1 MSARALNA
9 WMRIGQPLEPVLDD
23 AQRCLDA
30 WEAGGVRGLV
40 VGRLLFADAS
50 GQATIPAFPS
60 NPEAYRQ
67 RGMEVQST
75 LSTDATRHEQL
86 QCLFDE
92 AKKRG
97 WKTMIFCPGQGT
109 TLAQALDPEDD
120 PYGARYMAAVWDEVF
135 SAFPQVDGG
144 IMDGWT
150 ESSYEL
156 VFHHG
161 NAVFAQLSELELK
174 KIEVRGWDPGRLQR
188 GLNKMQE
195 RFRSFT
201 PAQVDYYGHY
211 GLLQGLQLFDIDED
225 ALYWLRWRRSDG
237 LDEARAARA
246 ELERLSRPL
255 LLGNGLR
262 SAVFSG
268 MTGMDF
274 CSWNEVLDFLLVK
287 HYFWHRGF
295 DGLYGTLA
303 RWVKQLHAWNPS
315 LSEAQCF
322 ALAKAWL
329 GVELPEIHSLA
340 DMELGFPQ
348 AFFDRVV
355 YTETHRAI
363 AASSADKVLPWV
375 DTGRMPHGG
384 DPMTAA
390 DLHRILT
397 ASQAA
402 GLKHFLFHNHGHL
415 TAAEWHVI
423 SRLCGTP
430 WDEDPTGYWPP
441 STPKPE
447 TF

>member
-1 MSARALNA
+1 MNLNA

-23 AQRCLDA
+23 SDRCLDA

-40 VGRLLFADAS
+40 VGRLVFAD
-50 GQATIPAFPS
+50 GEGEYTIPAFES
-60 NPEAYRQ
+60 RPEVYRS
-67 RGMEVQST
+67 RGMQPGPIRA
-75 LSTDATRHEQL
+75 TDSKRHQQL
-86 QCLFDE
+86 QYLFDE

-109 TLAQALDPEDD
+109 TTAQSLPPKED
-120 PYGARYMAAVWDEVF
+120 PYGAHHMAAVWDEVF

-144 IMDGWT
+144 IVDGWT

-161 NAVFAQLSELELK
+161 NAVFNPLGEAEMEK
-174 KIEVRGWDPGRLQR
+174 ATARGWDIEQLQR
-188 GLNKMQE
+188 GLDKLAQ
-195 RFRSFT
+195 RFRQFT

-225 ALYWLRWRRSDG
+225 ALYWLRWRRTDG
-237 LDEARAARA
+237 LNEARAARS
-246 ELERLSRPL
+246 ELDLLSRPL

-274 CSWNEVLDFLLVK
+274 CAWNEVLDFLLIK

-303 RWVKQLHAWNPS
+303 RWVKQLNAWNPQ

-329 GVELPEIHSLA
+329 GIELPNVGSLA
-340 DMELGFPQ
+340 EMNLGFPP
-348 AFFDRVV
+348 AFFEQVV
-355 YTETHRAI
+355 HTETRRAI
-363 AASSADKVLPWV
+363 AASSTEKVLPWV

-384 DPMTAA
+384 DPMTAS
-390 DLHRILT
+390 DLHQILQS
-397 ASQAA
+397 SQAA
-402 GLKHFLFHNHGHL
+402 GLTQFLFHNHGHL
-415 TAAEWHVI
+415 TASEWQVI
-423 SRLCGTP
+423 SRLCGAP

-441 STPKPE
+441 STPKPAS
-447 TF
+447 F

>member
-1 MSARALNA
+1 MNLSA

-23 AQRCLDA
+23 CDRCLDA

-40 VGRLLFADAS
+40 VGRLLFADAE
-50 GQATIPAFPS
+50 GAHTVPAFEGK
-60 NPEAYRQ
+60 PEAYRS
-67 RGMEVQST
+67 RGMQSDT
-75 LSTDATRHEQL
+75 AHATDPKRHRQL
-86 QCLFDE
+86 QYLFDE

-97 WKTMIFCPGQGT
+97 WTTMIFCPGQGT
-109 TLAQALDPEDD
+109 TNAQALSPKED
-120 PYGARYMAAVWDEVF
+120 PYGAHYMAAVWDEVF

-144 IMDGWT
+144 IVDGWT

-161 NAVFAQLSELELK
+161 NAVFRALGEAELEK
-174 KIEVRGWDPGRLQR
+174 ATVRGWDGERLQL
-188 GLNKMQE
+188 GLDKLAQ
-195 RFRSFT
+195 RFRQFT

-225 ALYWLRWRRSDG
+225 VLYWLRWRRTDG
-237 LDEARAARA
+237 LNEARAARS
-246 ELERLSRPL
+246 ELDQLSRPL

-274 CSWNEVLDFLLVK
+274 CAWNEVLDFLLVK

-295 DGLYGTLA
+295 DGLYGTLS
-303 RWVKQLHAWNPS
+303 RWVKQLRVWNTE

-329 GVELPEIHSLA
+329 GIELPGVTTLA
-340 DMELGFPQ
+340 EMDLGFPT
-348 AFFDRVV
+348 AFFEQVV
-355 YTETHRAI
+355 YTETRRAI
-363 AASSADKVLPWV
+363 AASSAEKVLPWV

-384 DPMTAA
+384 DPMTAG
-390 DLHRILT
+390 DLDQILR

-402 GLKHFLFHNHGHL
+402 GLKQFLFHNHGHL
-415 TAAEWHVI
+415 TASEWQII

-430 WDEDPTGYWPP
+430 WNEDSTGYWPP